1 MHCNARYFAQQQIM
15 LLLANILS
23 LDGGWREEESMSSH
37 MVFSRKVSSTLSST
51 NLLTNVGNS
60 KIDQN
65 WLYIEQIRVS
75 PKTTSYQKLGNITL
89 VLCQK
94 YQIKLFRSKS
104 IHGLCCCE
112 IQTNWLPK
120 RPIIGSFL
128 PGKPFHNRIVQHS
141 AGTPLIKLYDK
152 ISFYWLLLSNDWL
165 IGLFFTNI

>member
-75 PKTTSYQKLGNITL
+75 PKTTSYQKLGNITFEGTL
-89 VLCQK
+89 SKVPN
-94 YQIKLFRSKS
+94 QIIPIKVNTWAMLLWDTDKLIAEKAY
-104 IHGLCCCE
+104 
-112 IQTNWLPK
+112 NW
-120 RPIIGSFL
+120 F
-128 PGKPFHNRIVQHS
+128 
-141 AGTPLIKLYDK
+141 
-152 ISFYWLLLSNDWL
+152 IS
-165 IGLFFTNI
+165 TRETVP